1 MKRHIFG
8 GICQVLFRKKWGDFN
23 YEQRKSL
30 EKSRLRI
37 PRRYTS
43 KKGDKGMKALTV
55 EKAQEIRAGKGHYHW
70 ICRDW
75 ANFTSKAYSSY
86 AAAGAAADAHVA
98 KYPAHADKV
107 SVFYCEKSSCQ

>member
-1 MKRHIFG
+1 
-8 GICQVLFRKKWGDFN
+8 
-23 YEQRKSL
+23 
-30 EKSRLRI
+30 
-37 PRRYTS
+37 
-43 KKGDKGMKALTV
+43 MKALTV

-107 SVFYCEKSSCQ
+107 RKRVVVSNRNKQIQRGLDIQPSLYLERRKVI

>member
-1 MKRHIFG
+1 MYKR
-8 GICQVLFRKKWGDFN
+8 Q
-23 YEQRKSL
+23 
-30 EKSRLRI
+30 
-37 PRRYTS
+37 
-43 KKGDKGMKALTV
+43 V

-107 SVFYCEKSSCQ
+107 SVCLLYTSKVLCAE

>member
-1 MKRHIFG
+1 
-8 GICQVLFRKKWGDFN
+8 
-23 YEQRKSL
+23 
-30 EKSRLRI
+30 
-37 PRRYTS
+37 
-43 KKGDKGMKALTV
+43 MKALTV

-86 AAAGAAADAHVA
+86 AAAGEAADAHVA

-107 SVFYCEKSSCQ
+107 SVFYCEKSSKDREGWIFQPSLYLERRKVI

>member
-1 MKRHIFG
+1 MISE
-8 GICQVLFRKKWGDFN
+8 FRWVRIK
-23 YEQRKSL
+23 RKSGSIL
-30 EKSRLRI
+30 L
-37 PRRYTS
+37 
-43 KKGDKGMKALTV
+43 DN
-55 EKAQEIRAGKGHYHW
+55 QHHW

-86 AAAGAAADAHVA
+86 AAAGEAADAHVA

>member
-1 MKRHIFG
+1 
-8 GICQVLFRKKWGDFN
+8 
-23 YEQRKSL
+23 
-30 EKSRLRI
+30 
-37 PRRYTS
+37 
-43 KKGDKGMKALTV
+43 MKALTV

-98 KYPAHADKV
+98 KYSG
-107 SVFYCEKSSCQ
+107 SVVKTKI